1 MSPRSSAVV
10 FDTDKIAEAVEKIA
24 QTVSSDISYPEIPE
38 ELFEVFAYLPELFQD
53 GDEERYIEALSLAM
67 QTSYENGL
75 YQFAYMQYHMLF
87 MTAIY
92 FVLLKLYVLHHDEM
106 EQALYYLLKDRYN
119 EFFGKE
125 NTKDGQLYFGSF
137 AAIGESDVFKLLH
150 IVGMDTN
157 LEGELK
163 KLVKERNDYAHA
175 NGRLLLTSEEF
186 FLEKIR
192 NFNNCIDRVF
202 TIIKNYIFQ
211 LYT

>member
-1 MSPRSSAVV
+1 MSPRSSELLFDSSKIEEAIEKAVQ
-10 FDTDKIAEAVEKIA
+10 AVSA
-24 QTVSSDISYPEIPE
+24 DISYPEIPE
-38 ELFEVFAYLPELFQD
+38 ELFEIFVYLPELFQD

-137 AAIGESDVFKLLH
+137 ATIGESDVFKLLH

-163 KLVKERNDYAHA
+163 KLVKERNDYDHA
-175 NGRLLLTSEEF
+175 NGRMLL
-186 FLEKIR
+186 K
-192 NFNNCIDRVF
+192 
-202 TIIKNYIFQ
+202 
-211 LYT
+211 

>member
-1 MSPRSSAVV
+1 MNPRSSTVV
-10 FDTDKIAEAVEKIA
+10 FDASKIEEAIEK
-24 QTVSSDISYPEIPE
+24 TVQAVSANISHPEIPE

-119 EFFGKE
+119 EFFGK
-125 NTKDGQLYFGSF
+125 
-137 AAIGESDVFKLLH
+137 
-150 IVGMDTN
+150 
-157 LEGELK
+157 
-163 KLVKERNDYAHA
+163 
-175 NGRLLLTSEEF
+175 
-186 FLEKIR
+186 
-192 NFNNCIDRVF
+192 
-202 TIIKNYIFQ
+202 
-211 LYT
+211 